1 MMEGWVSDR
10 ESHLSIGCLPVIRLP
25 LEIYCA
31 NTVSHSAD
39 HRLLRLLIHL
49 MHLACARSHGYSML
63 FSLCQTG
70 MSEAVLSMIR
80 RTTSHCT
87 AMILM

>member
-10 ESHLSIGCLPVIRLP
+10 ESHLSIGCLPEIRLP

-49 MHLACARSHGYSML
+49 N
-63 FSLCQTG
+63 
-70 MSEAVLSMIR
+70 
-80 RTTSHCT
+80 
-87 AMILM
+87 